1 MIKKN
6 VLGAASSRPGGGMKR
21 GLAVVEYFKQQQ
33 QQLGDGGETPS
44 AQGAA
49 KRKKESHAASLL
61 ASAAVSTPSAK
72 SGKAAVSAAAI
83 AAANIILS
91 PARRASPLRG
101 GAVGFTSPSR
111 RLPSRPLPDFSSP
124 TRRVTTRPI
133 AELVGAVAPLDR
145 LAASTTT
152 PLAAP
157 SPSPTTA
164 ASTEAGDLVT
174 PLKPNAPP
182 SKSPFESFQSKLSQ
196 PGRQPLPAQVLSPSP
211 RRATP
216 PLIPTRRTSSPAQSR
231 RGSAGIAT
239 PEEDARRLPPR
250 SGGPRIAAAVV
261 DLSDTSTSAPDA
273 HQQTEHKRSASL
285 KDADNK
291 APSSGAVAP
300 KSLARSLFSSASNAA
315 TKSICFSTE
324 AVASSIDVSND
335 GECIVVAFTDG
346 SVRLYEMDSTVPS
359 DRHGYLLGHLDE
371 ESNQSSAG
379 AHLRVKISQDGRYT
393 FVGCRSGPRVM
404 MSIHLDHYRN
414 GKDTDDDDVDQL
426 QKSFH
431 SNTRLRGFSDV
442 TPCSNPGESMQDR
455 VHSYYLLCGLGIGT
469 LNMWHF
475 VEHARAAPEWKHLY
489 AINTNGNTAIIAS
502 FMPRVDSGPTMQV
515 AARCEDKNLRVWNLE
530 EDDGKGYHVVQ
541 SHYDLQGTKDVTTL
555 AGTYAYGIAPTG
567 EPYRFLI
574 PPDGTSSTPPR
585 TFFDMERHDM
595 LGGSSSKSRRATIIL
610 ESIFASDDG
619 QCVVAVSAEGI
630 FYYTKSVQEGSDG
643 GMLKIIG
650 RNSSLN
656 TQFKTPPM
664 KVYRPRRLKG
674 ERQMRRLWKQRET
687 EFESQ
692 LQEATSKLDAAEKE
706 LTTLR
711 ESQRDAE
718 KRFIFEKLKAEQQSS
733 VKAQYEQLCEKMQE
747 RMTALE
753 HQQRVMETTTRTLLQ
768 EVDRHVQ
775 HSKQSVKSL
784 VDRQQ
789 NECVLCKEH
798 PAVTAIVP
806 CGHLCFCEDDAE
818 TYRRNFQSGDQVVCP
833 ICQREMISML
843 RIY

>member
-1 MIKKN
+1 
-6 VLGAASSRPGGGMKR
+6 
-21 GLAVVEYFKQQQ
+21 
-33 QQLGDGGETPS
+33 
-44 AQGAA
+44 
-49 KRKKESHAASLL
+49 
-61 ASAAVSTPSAK
+61 
-72 SGKAAVSAAAI
+72 
-83 AAANIILS
+83 
-91 PARRASPLRG
+91 
-101 GAVGFTSPSR
+101 
-111 RLPSRPLPDFSSP
+111 
-124 TRRVTTRPI
+124 
-133 AELVGAVAPLDR
+133 
-145 LAASTTT
+145 
-152 PLAAP
+152 
-157 SPSPTTA
+157 
-164 ASTEAGDLVT
+164 
-174 PLKPNAPP
+174 
-182 SKSPFESFQSKLSQ
+182 
-196 PGRQPLPAQVLSPSP
+196 
-211 RRATP
+211 
-216 PLIPTRRTSSPAQSR
+216 
-231 RGSAGIAT
+231 
-239 PEEDARRLPPR
+239 
-250 SGGPRIAAAVV
+250 
-261 DLSDTSTSAPDA
+261 
-273 HQQTEHKRSASL
+273 
-285 KDADNK
+285 
-291 APSSGAVAP
+291 
-300 KSLARSLFSSASNAA
+300 
-315 TKSICFSTE
+315 
-324 AVASSIDVSND
+324 
-335 GECIVVAFTDG
+335 
-346 SVRLYEMDSTVPS
+346 
-359 DRHGYLLGHLDE
+359 
-371 ESNQSSAG
+371 
-379 AHLRVKISQDGRYT
+379 
-393 FVGCRSGPRVM
+393 M

-431 SNTRLRGFSDV
+431 SNTRLRGFADV
-442 TPCSNPGESMQDR
+442 TPCFTSSESTQER
-455 VHSYYLLCGLGIGT
+455 THSYYLLCGLGIGT

-475 VEHARAAPEWKHLY
+475 AEHARSAPEWKYLY
-489 AINTNGNTAIIAS
+489 SINTNGNTVIIAS
-502 FMPRVDSGPTMQV
+502 FMPRLDSESTLQL
-515 AARCEDKNLRVWNLE
+515 AARCEDKNMRVWNLGLSE
-530 EDDGKGYHVVQ
+530 GNDEDKSAGYHVAQ
-541 SHYDLQGTKDVTTL
+541 GHYDLQGTKDVTSI

-567 EPYRFLI
+567 EPYRFQI
-574 PPDGTSSTPPR
+574 PSDGSSSTPTR

-595 LGGSSSKSRRATIIL
+595 IGGSSSSKSRRATIIM

-630 FYYTKSVQEGSDG
+630 FYYTKSVQDGADG

-664 KVYRPRRLKG
+664 KVYRPVTSSGSLLDAVMAVVTNPQSEEAVDDGAEGYVNVDMTETWAARWMVRSQGQDCWVCGIRNISHWPAPQADGLQQKRREQSAGSTRQRSQQRTTTVRPEPEEETPKHRSTRKPSRSATSSSSKESTRRSSASTKNSSSKPSSAKKLDIDTSSVGGDDEDDDFTSPEQLQLELIRYKERYNQIVTEWQRRLKG

-706 LTTLR
+706 VTTLR

-718 KRFIFEKLKAEQQSS
+718 TRFIFEKLKAEQQSS

-818 TYRRNFQSGDQVVCP
+818 TYRRNFHSGDQVVCP